1 MFSKFFIDRPIFATV
16 LSLFLVLAGLAA
28 MRVLPISR
36 YPEISPPVVSVSA
49 IYPGASAEVL
59 ETTVAAPI
67 EQAINGVEK
76 MLYMSSTSSGD
87 GAVSI
92 SITFDVGTDLDIAA
106 VNVNNR
112 VNQILNKL
120 PQEVQRQGVTVAKSS
135 ASFMTVAAFYAPDD
149 RYDTLYISNYVTQNV
164 LDAIKRVPGTTNVQ
178 IFGAKDYA
186 MRIWLR
192 PDRMAAMGITV
203 GDISS
208 AVTEQNA
215 QYAAGKIGA
224 PPGNTEELTLTV
236 TAKGRLLEPEQ
247 FANIIVRTA
256 ANGAVVRLK
265 DVARVELGS
274 KDYNFYGRINGHPTV
289 PVGVFLQTGANALE
303 TREALE
309 KTLVELKAKFPEGLT
324 YSTPYDTTPFVTE
337 SIYEVLKT
345 LAEAM
350 VLVFIVVYLFLQSWR
365 ATIIPTLAVP
375 VSLIG
380 TMAGLHLLGYSINT
394 LTLFGM
400 VLAIGIVV
408 DDAIVVLEN
417 VERLMHEE
425 GMSPRE
431 ASIEAMREVTGPV
444 IAIVLV
450 LCAAFIPV
458 AFLGGLAGELYRQ
471 FSVTITIAVVLSG
484 IVALTLTPALCAVLL
499 KPGAERKNAFFSW
512 FNRSFDK
519 ITHRYT
525 RGVAFFL
532 KRGFMGVLLFVCMA
546 GLTGLLFKIVP
557 GGLVPDEDQGYFIA
571 AAILPEGSALGRTD
585 AVVKQIEDAVSGN
598 KNIDSTFSLVGL
610 NFLGGGGLKS
620 SAATM
625 FFPLIPWA
633 ERDQSAKQLV
643 GEFYGKTGGIKEGL
657 PLAFTPPAIQGL
669 GQTGGF
675 EFYLQNKGD
684 GGVRRLAQI
693 LPLLLEEANKQPEL
707 QGVQTLWQANS
718 PQLFVTVDT
727 EKARSMGIAVADI
740 YNTLAATLGSYY
752 VNDFNK
758 SGRIYQVLMQAEG
771 QYRSKPDDIGNLYVR
786 SNTGKMIQIR
796 SVAEVKFS
804 AGPDS
809 VQHFNALPSIQI
821 LGDPKPGFSSGQAI
835 AAMERAAAKV
845 LPTDMGYDW
854 GGTAFQE
861 KRSSGS
867 SGLALGAG
875 FVMIFLILAAQYEKW
890 TLPISVLLALPFGI
904 FGALVAVYL
913 RNYNNDVYFQI
924 GLVTLLGLSAKNAI
938 LIVEFAMMKVHDGLS
953 PVAAALE
960 AARLRFRPILMTSL
974 AFILGVVPLAFSSGA
989 GAAARQSIGTG
1000 VLGGMLAATF
1010 LAVFLVPLFFKLV
1023 NDWHFRSNPE
1033 DYASLDKPAHGEGAQ
1048 HV

>member
-1 MFSKFFIDRPIFATV
+1 MFSKFFINRPIFATV

-36 YPEISPPVVSVSA
+36 YPEISPPVVNVRA

-67 EQAINGVEK
+67 EQSINGVEK
-76 MLYMSSTSSGD
+76 MLYMDSTSSGD

-92 SITFDVGTDLDIAA
+92 NVTFDVGTDLDIAA

-112 VNQILNKL
+112 VNQVLSKL

-135 ASFMTVAAFYAPDD
+135 ANFLVVAALYSPDD
-149 RYDTLYISNYVTQNV
+149 RYDALYISNYITQNV
-164 LDAIKRVPGTTNVQ
+164 LDPIKRVPGTTNVQ

-192 PDRMAAMGITV
+192 PDRMAQMGITV
-203 GDISS
+203 GDISN

-224 PPGNTEELTLTV
+224 PPNNTEELTLTV

-247 FANIIVRTA
+247 FENIVVRSGTH
-256 ANGAVVRLK
+256 GSVVRLK

-274 KDYNFYGRINGHPTV
+274 KDYNFYGRVNGHPAV
-289 PVGVFLQTGANALE
+289 PVGVFLQTGANALD
-303 TREALE
+303 TRAAVESAL
-309 KTLVELKAKFPEGLT
+309 VALKAKFPEGLT
-324 YSTPYDTTPFVTE
+324 YSTPYDTTPFVSE
-337 SIYEVLKT
+337 SIHEVVKT

-350 VLVFIVVYLFLQSWR
+350 VLVFVVVYLFLQSWR

-425 GMSPRE
+425 NMTPK
-431 ASIEAMREVTGPV
+431 AAAIEAMHEVTGPV

-450 LCAAFIPV
+450 LCSAFIPV

-484 IVALTLTPALCAVLL
+484 IVALTLTPALCAVFL
-499 KPGAERKNAFFSW
+499 KPNMERKNRFFDW
-512 FNRSFDK
+512 FNSAF
-519 ITHRYT
+519 HRLTGRYIS
-525 RGVAFFL
+525 GVAFFL
-532 KRGFMGVLLFVCMA
+532 KRGVLGLALFIGMGL
-546 GLTGLLFKIVP
+546 LTGVLFKIVP
-557 GGLVPDEDQGYFIA
+557 GALVPDEDQGYFIGA
-571 AAILPEGSALGRTD
+571 VILPEGSSLERTNQ
-585 AVVKQIEDAVSGN
+585 VVKKVEAAMSPN
-598 KNIDSTFSLVGL
+598 KNIDTVFSLVGL
-610 NFLGGGGLKS
+610 NFLGGGLKS

-625 FFPLIPWA
+625 FFPLKPWD
-633 ERDQSAKQLV
+633 ERTQSAKDLV
-643 GEFYGKTGGIKEGL
+643 METYMKTGGIKEGL
-657 PLAFTPPAIQGL
+657 PLAFAPPAIQGL

-684 GGVRRLAQI
+684 GGVRRLAQMLPI
-693 LPLLLEEANKQPEL
+693 LLAEANKQPEL
-707 QGVQTLWQANS
+707 QGVKTLWQANS
-718 PQLFVTVDT
+718 PQLYVNVDT
-727 EKARSMGIAVADI
+727 EKARSMGIALADI
-740 YNTLAATLGSYY
+740 YNTLSATLGSYY

-771 QYRSKPDDIGNLYVR
+771 NFRSKPDDIGAIYVR
-786 SNTGKMIQIR
+786 SNTGQMVQIR
-796 SVAEVKFS
+796 TIAEVKFVS
-804 AGPDS
+804 GPDS

-821 LGDPKPGFSSGQAI
+821 LGDPKPGYSSGQAI

-845 LPTDMGYDW
+845 LPADMSYDW
-854 GGTAFQE
+854 GGTAFQQ
-861 KRSSGS
+861 KRNSGS
-867 SGLALGAG
+867 STLALTAG
-875 FVMIFLILAAQYEKW
+875 ILMIFLILAAQYERW
-890 TLPISVLLALPFGI
+890 SLPFSVILALPFGI
-904 FGALVAVYL
+904 FGALLAVFL
-913 RNYNNDVYFQI
+913 RNYTNDVYFQI

-938 LIVEFAMMKVHDGLS
+938 LIVEFAMMKVHEGLT

-974 AFILGVVPLAFSSGA
+974 AFILGVTPLAFSTGA

-1023 NDWHFRSNPE
+1023 NDWNFRSTPD
-1033 DYASLDKPAHGEGAQ
+1033 DYKYQNKPAHGPDVHYVE
-1048 HV
+1048 